1 MRIAEL
7 HEFQR
12 RRRRRYA
19 DCSTALAVGEH
30 VVVLAGSRASL
41 PEANHVVERLALLER
56 PSHQRGH
63 RHAVPIALT
72 LAPNLAER
80 DAAVIHAADAADESG
95 VAHGREGNHPL
106 RSDDE
111 GRGRVLKADPSHVVE
126 HPPVVERA
134 VRGGRPCHREPRTME
149 EFGKHVHDLDHVGL
163 DVHGPGQ
170 RASLPNVT
178 LRDVGFQ
185 LLVGGSQAGGEPLT
199 GSGQFGES
207 DHVKNR
213 VHAPPGLGRQQIA
226 VGRADLLG
234 GSPQR
239 HEPLAADPSGHA
251 RACVVDAEK
260 GGVSLAPRAVGR
272 RSEAQ
277 GGGRK
282 ACNQGWSGLG
292 EERECHCDPRVC
304 RDEPPDQAGRVEAV
318 FIGLVTD
325 ANVHESMAGQGE
337 GRGFRSPPD
346 LELVI
351 GVRDRQGEGIR
362 GVPLE
367 SQVEDLDGTILLV
380 PGELSFPLLFQLWR
394 PPIPGRS
401 ARLLLAGTT
410 AWNRCFGAWQARLDL
425 DDTLDGERFASAAD
439 AVPERLKVGCQEG
452 RRRPIGRPVQQRVRP
467 PTRRDGGACRGG

>member
-1 MRIAEL
+1 M
-7 HEFQR
+7 
-12 RRRRRYA
+12 
-19 DCSTALAVGEH
+19 
-30 VVVLAGSRASL
+30 
-41 PEANHVVERLALLER
+41 
-56 PSHQRGH
+56 
-63 RHAVPIALT
+63 
-72 LAPNLAER
+72 
-80 DAAVIHAADAADESG
+80 
-95 VAHGREGNHPL
+95 
-106 RSDDE
+106 
-111 GRGRVLKADPSHVVE
+111 
-126 HPPVVERA
+126 
-134 VRGGRPCHREPRTME
+134 
-149 EFGKHVHDLDHVGL
+149 
-163 DVHGPGQ
+163 
-170 RASLPNVT
+170 
-178 LRDVGFQ
+178 
-185 LLVGGSQAGGEPLT
+185 
-199 GSGQFGES
+199 
-207 DHVKNR
+207 KNR
-213 VHAPPGLGRQQIA
+213 VHAPPGLGRQQVA

-239 HEPLAADPSGHA
+239 HEPLAADPPQPPVGNVAIHLIGRDQRRPRCEKFDPAADASDEQSLQFAPGNVLAIESRPVISGWGDVRRADRQFDRHAADPSGHA